1 MDHDKGLGKDVDT
14 LKEDISKLKDDL
26 ASIAETL
33 LEKGKAETEDAK
45 DRLGERLGEASQ
57 SAREKSKETVASLED
72 QIREKPLMS
81 LLIAFVIGLFLG
93 KLFDRR

>member
-1 MDHDKGLGKDVDT
+1 MDKDLGKDVDT
-14 LKEDISKLKDDL
+14 LKEDISRLKDDL

-33 LEKGKAETEDAK
+33 LEKGKVETDAAK
-45 DRLGERLGEASQ
+45 EKLGERFGDELEA
-57 SAREKSKETVASLED
+57 ARVKGKEQMESIED

-93 KLFDRR
+93 KLLDLR